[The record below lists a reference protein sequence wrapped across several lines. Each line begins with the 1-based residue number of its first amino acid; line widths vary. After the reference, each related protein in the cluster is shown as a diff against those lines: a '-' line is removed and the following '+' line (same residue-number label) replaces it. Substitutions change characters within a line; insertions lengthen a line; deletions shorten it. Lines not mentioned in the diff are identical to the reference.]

1 MTVYSMYTVRRMTK
15 ISNSIVT
22 ENIINWLYFSIVI
35 FFLHQVNI
43 KNLLVNLAGVGIE
56 PNV

>member
-1 MTVYSMYTVRRMTK
+1 MDTVHRMTK

-35 FFLHQVNI
+35 FFLHHVNI
-43 KNLLVNLAGVGIE
+43 KMFGGEYETLTHDLLNANQSL
-56 PNV
+56 

>member
-1 MTVYSMYTVRRMTK
+1 MYTVLRMTK

-22 ENIINWLYFSIVI
+22 EIIINWLYFSIVI